1 LKKAN
6 RKSEKMELT
15 SQAIIIRT
23 DVEVFVGNRQYIPV
37 ENRQALIDLIATA
50 ILWTINK
57 PKVHDATRR

>member
-1 LKKAN
+1 
-6 RKSEKMELT
+6 MELT

-23 DVEVFVGNRQYIPV
+23 DVEVFVGNLQYIPV